1 MIENNML
8 KKSSEKTYQ
17 GASLDKDYFNDHIN
31 VYLEEI
37 GRIPLLSEEEEKQ
50 IALRCINGDKDAL
63 EILVNS
69 NLRLV
74 VKLAKKYL
82 TYGLSLA
89 DLIEEGNIGL
99 IIAANKYR
107 LDYDTKFS
115 SYAAFWIKECMMRSI
130 ANKGRNI
137 RIPVNLYEKIVSF
150 KKAYRK
156 LEFNLKRCPTI
167 EEVASF
173 LNLSLEEA
181 RYLSTIQND
190 TLSIN
195 ELLGED
201 NDQER
206 EAFLA
211 SNHNS
216 PEEIVESKSLEQDLK
231 ALLSSYLTKREIEII
246 TLRFGLNGEEIR
258 TLEDIGLM
266 YNLTK
271 ERVRQIEKTALNKL
285 KNSEDIK
292 DYIVYTNHPDASL
305 EYIKSY
311 QEEYLIAK
319 RTKTLSKYNRK

>member
-17 GASLDKDYFNDHIN
+17 GTSLDKDYFNDHIN

-63 EILVNS
+63 EILINS

-231 ALLSSYLTKREIEII
+231 ALLSSCLTKREIEII

-271 ERVRQIEKTALNKL
+271 ERVRQIEKSALNKL
-285 KNSEDIK
+285 KNSKDVK
-292 DYIVYTNHPDASL
+292 DYIIYTNHLDASL

-311 QEEYLIAK
+311 QEEYLITK

>member
-1 MIENNML
+1 
-8 KKSSEKTYQ
+8 
-17 GASLDKDYFNDHIN
+17 
-31 VYLEEI
+31 
-37 GRIPLLSEEEEKQ
+37 
-50 IALRCINGDKDAL
+50 
-63 EILVNS
+63 
-69 NLRLV
+69 
-74 VKLAKKYL
+74 
-82 TYGLSLA
+82 
-89 DLIEEGNIGL
+89 
-99 IIAANKYR
+99 
-107 LDYDTKFS
+107 
-115 SYAAFWIKECMMRSI
+115 MRSI

-137 RIPVNLYEKIVSF
+137 RIPVNFYEKIVSF

-173 LNLSLEEA
+173 LNLSLEGA
-181 RYLSTIQND
+181 RYLSAIQND

-201 NDQER
+201 NAQER

-211 SNHNS
+211 YNHNR
-216 PEEIVESKSLEQDLK
+216 PKEIVESKSLEQDLK
-231 ALLSSYLTKREIEII
+231 ALLSSCLTEREINILI
-246 TLRFGLNGEEIR
+246 LRFDLYGEEIR

-271 ERVRQIEKTALNKL
+271 ERVRQIEKSTLNKL

-292 DYIVYTNHPDASL
+292 DYIIYTNHLDASQ